1 MGKGSSKG
9 HTPREAKDNLK
20 STQLLSVIDAIS
32 EGPIEGPVDGLK
44 SVLLNSTPVLDS
56 EGNTNIA
63 GVTVVFRAG
72 EQEQTP
78 PEGFESSGSETV
90 LGTEVKYDT
99 PITRTITSANID
111 RLRFTF
117 GVQAL
122 VETTSKGDR
131 NPSEVRLLVQ
141 IQRNGGWVTE
151 KDITIKGKTTSQ
163 YLASVV
169 VGNLPPRPFNIR
181 MRRMTPDSTTDQ
193 LQNKTLWSSYTE
205 IIDVKQCYPNT
216 ALVGVQVDSEQFGSQ
231 QVSRNYHLRGRI
243 LQVPSNYN
251 PQTRQYEFTDTLGL
265 VTSFSYAGDK
275 NRQITRYSDTRW
287 HEDSVRNRWFS
298 MMAGPSVRVNEWFSA
313 YAMAG
318 VAYSRV
324 STFSGDYLRVTDNKG
339 KTHDVLTGSDDA
351 RHSNTSLAWG
361 AGVQFNPTES
371 VAIDIAYEGS
381 GSGDWRTDGFIVGV
395 GYKF

>member
-20 STQLLSVIDAIS
+20 STQLLSVIDVIS
-32 EGPIEGPVDGLK
+32 EGPIQGPVDGLK
-44 SVLLNSTPVLDS
+44 SVLLNGTPVLDS
-56 EGNTNIA
+56 EGNTNIS

-111 RLRFTF
+111 RLR
-117 GVQAL
+117 L
-122 VETTSKGDR
+122 SKGDR

-141 IQRNGGWVTE
+141 IQRNGRWLTE

-163 YLASVV
+163 YLAPVV
-169 VGNLPPRPFNIR
+169 VGNLPPRPFSIR

-216 ALVGVQVDSEQFGSQ
+216 ALVGVQVDSE
-231 QVSRNYHLRGRI
+231 
-243 LQVPSNYN
+243 N
-251 PQTRQYEFTDTLGL
+251 PQTRQYSGIWDGTFKPAYSNNMAWCLWDMLTHPRYGMGKRLGAAD
-265 VTSFSYAGDK
+265 VDK
-275 NRQITRYSDTRW
+275 WALYVIGQYCDQSVPDGFGNPQTRQYSGIWDGTFKPAYSDNPAWCLWDMLTHPRYGMGKRLGAADVDKW
-287 HEDSVRNRWFS
+287 ALYVIGQYCDQSVPD
-298 MMAGPSVRVNEWFSA
+298 G
-313 YAMAG
+313 
-318 VAYSRV
+318 
-324 STFSGDYLRVTDNKG
+324 SGGTEPRITCNAWLTTQRKAW
-339 KTHDVLTGSDDA
+339 DVLSDFCSA
-351 RHSNTSLAWG
+351 MRC
-361 AGVQFNPTES
+361 
-371 VAIDIAYEGS
+371 
-381 GSGDWRTDGFIVGV
+381 
-395 GYKF
+395 

>member
-1 MGKGSSKG
+1 
-9 HTPREAKDNLK
+9 
-20 STQLLSVIDAIS
+20 
-32 EGPIEGPVDGLK
+32 
-44 SVLLNSTPVLDS
+44 
-56 EGNTNIA
+56 
-63 GVTVVFRAG
+63 
-72 EQEQTP
+72 P

-169 VGNLPPRPFNIR
+169 VDNLPPRPFNIR

-205 IIDVKQCYPNT
+205 IIDMKQCYPNT

-251 PQTRQYEFTDTLGL
+251 PQTRQYSGIWDGTL
-265 VTSFSYAGDK
+265 K
-275 NRQITRYSDTRW
+275 
-287 HEDSVRNRWFS
+287 
-298 MMAGPSVRVNEWFSA
+298 P
-313 YAMAG
+313 
-318 VAYSRV
+318 AYSNNMAWCLWDMLTHPRY
-324 STFSGDYLRVTDNKG
+324 GMG
-339 KTHDVLTGSDDA
+339 KRLGAADVDKWALYVIGQNCD
-351 RHSNTSLAWG
+351 
-361 AGVQFNPTES
+361 QS
-371 VAIDIAYEGS
+371 VP
-381 GSGDWRTDGFIVGV
+381 DGFGGTEPRITCNAWLTTQR
-395 GYKF
+395 

>member
-1 MGKGSSKG
+1 M
-9 HTPREAKDNLK
+9 
-20 STQLLSVIDAIS
+20 
-32 EGPIEGPVDGLK
+32 
-44 SVLLNSTPVLDS
+44 
-56 EGNTNIA
+56 
-63 GVTVVFRAG
+63 
-72 EQEQTP
+72 
-78 PEGFESSGSETV
+78 
-90 LGTEVKYDT
+90 KYDT
-99 PITRTITSANID
+99 PITRAITSANID

-169 VGNLPPRPFNIR
+169 VDNLPPRPFNIR

>member
-32 EGPIEGPVDGLK
+32 EGPVEGPVNSLK

-56 EGNTNIA
+56 EGNTNIS

-169 VGNLPPRPFNIR
+169 VDNLPPRPFNIR
-181 MRRMTPDSTTDQ
+181 MRRMTPDSSTDQ

-205 IIDVKQCYPNT
+205 IIDVKQCYQKWNGT
-216 ALVGVQVDSEQFGSQ
+216 AWLKDTEAEKLFRIREAEETKNSLMQVASE
-231 QVSRNYHLRGRI
+231 HI
-243 LQVPSNYN
+243 APLQDAVDLEIA
-251 PQTRQYEFTDTLGL
+251 TEEETLL
-265 VTSFSYAGDK
+265 LEAWKKYRVLL
-275 NRQITRYSDTRW
+275 N
-287 HEDSVRNRWFS
+287 
-298 MMAGPSVRVNEWFSA
+298 RVNTTTAPDIEWPASPV
-313 YAMAG
+313 M
-318 VAYSRV
+318 
-324 STFSGDYLRVTDNKG
+324 
-339 KTHDVLTGSDDA
+339 
-351 RHSNTSLAWG
+351 
-361 AGVQFNPTES
+361 E
-371 VAIDIAYEGS
+371 
-381 GSGDWRTDGFIVGV
+381 
-395 GYKF
+395 